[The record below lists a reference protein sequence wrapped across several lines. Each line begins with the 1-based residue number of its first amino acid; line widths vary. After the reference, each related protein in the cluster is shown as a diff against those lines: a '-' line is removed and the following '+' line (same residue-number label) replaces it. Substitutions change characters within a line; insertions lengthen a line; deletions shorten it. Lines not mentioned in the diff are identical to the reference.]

1 MPMRTPA
8 PTPRRPVRPT
18 AAVATGTA
26 PAVLEAEALESEEEP
41 LAEEPVAEAE
51 ALAADW
57 LPVMLSRA
65 EDAAAGRL
73 VWLASSN
80 RRLLGML
87 VPERSLLRSDV
98 MSALAPLAREL
109 MSVPTEPT
117 ALVISL
123 AASPPALVTSLA
135 TLMTSTA
142 AAVPAAPA
150 PGSAAV
156 AAAPAPGSAAPAPVA
171 AAPTSEPASLAT
183 DWTSST
189 TSRAWT
195 LAESPWG
202 RRRTWWTSE
211 AEAMLR
217 RARRPK
223 AEVRM
228 LKEWLRREGY
238 GGSRFK
244 SLRKIG

>member
-1 MPMRTPA
+1 MATGQSM
-8 PTPRRPVRPT
+8 

-142 AAVPAAPA
+142 AAV
-150 PGSAAV
+150 

>member
-26 PAVLEAEALESEEEP
+26 PAVLEAEALESEEEEP

-57 LPVMLSRA
+57 LPVMPARA
-65 EDAAAGRL
+65 EEAAAPRL
-73 VWLASSN
+73 VWLASSE
-80 RRLLGML
+80 RRLVGMF
-87 VPERSLLRSDV
+87 VPDRSLLRSEV

-109 MSVPTEPT
+109 TSVPTEPA
-117 ALVISL
+117 ALVIL
-123 AASPPALVTSLA
+123 LTASPPALVTSPP
-135 TLMTSTA
+135 TLVTS
-142 AAVPAAPA
+142 PAAP
-150 PGSAAV
+150 V
-156 AAAPAPGSAAPAPVA
+156 AAAPAPDAAAPAPE
-171 AAPTSEPASLAT
+171 TASPAT
-183 DWTSST
+183 DRTSST
-189 TSRAWT
+189 MSRAWM
-195 LAESPWG
+195 LAVSPWG

-217 RARRPK
+217 RARMPK

-228 LKEWLRREGY
+228 LKEVGFVERYEVVSKGRRNSGR
-238 GGSRFK
+238 S
-244 SLRKIG
+244 